1 MSESSIVLPTGA
13 APYSRCH
20 IHPMVIFNV
29 LDHHIRRPDAD
40 RVIGVLLGNIS
51 DETGIVEVR
60 NCFPVPH
67 SEGESVRPFSL
78 RESWLLLS
86 HCICGIHKRWVR
98 LAAKG
103 SFSVAMALLS
113 SKWMDCGMS
122 SGSVVV
128 AASLIV
134 EFRSTLRFEARGEL
148 EGWRLI

>member
-51 DETGIVEVR
+51 DETGIVEIR

-67 SEGESVRPFSL
+67 NEGETVRSL
-78 RESWLLLS
+78 SITHNPILLLYYA
-86 HCICGIHKRWVR
+86 I
-98 LAAKG
+98 
-103 SFSVAMALLS
+103 
-113 SKWMDCGMS
+113 
-122 SGSVVV
+122 
-128 AASLIV
+128 
-134 EFRSTLRFEARGEL
+134 
-148 EGWRLI
+148 